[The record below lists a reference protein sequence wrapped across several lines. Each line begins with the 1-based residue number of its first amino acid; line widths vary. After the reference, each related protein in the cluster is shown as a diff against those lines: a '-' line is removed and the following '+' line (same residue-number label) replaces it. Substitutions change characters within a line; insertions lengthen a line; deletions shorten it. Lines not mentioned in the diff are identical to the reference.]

1 MRPVI
6 AITGPTAVGKS
17 AVADQ
22 LAVAWG
28 TEVIS
33 ADAMQVYRG
42 MDIGTAKTPVEER
55 RVPLRLVD
63 VVDPCEAYSAAL
75 FQQDAR
81 AEIDRLIAEGRTPIL
96 CGGTG
101 LYIRAALD
109 DMTFPKGEVTSDTR
123 ERYNRLA
130 EELGADGLHAML
142 AERDPASAAIIHPHN
157 VKRVVRALEMS
168 DEGVSYAEQSAG
180 FSTPRMV
187 YPHLSFALTMDR
199 ATLYRRID
207 ARVDLMMELGL
218 LNEVKA
224 LVKQGAED
232 ALTSR
237 QAIGYKELIS
247 YINGELTL
255 DEAVNLVK
263 QRSRRNAKRQL
274 IWCRRDSRMKW
285 LQMDELGIDGAVRA
299 IQEAVGENHAAL

>member
-22 LAVAWG
+22 LAAVWG

-33 ADAMQVYRG
+33 TDAMQVYRG

-75 FQQDAR
+75 FQRDAR
-81 AEIDRLIAEGRTPIL
+81 SEIDRLIAEGRTPIL

-109 DMTFPKGEVTSDTR
+109 DMMFPKGEVSSEAR

-130 EELGADGLHAML
+130 E
-142 AERDPASAAIIHPHN
+142 
-157 VKRVVRALEMS
+157 
-168 DEGVSYAEQSAG
+168 
-180 FSTPRMV
+180 
-187 YPHLSFALTMDR
+187 
-199 ATLYRRID
+199 
-207 ARVDLMMELGL
+207 
-218 LNEVKA
+218 
-224 LVKQGAED
+224 
-232 ALTSR
+232 
-237 QAIGYKELIS
+237 
-247 YINGELTL
+247 
-255 DEAVNLVK
+255 
-263 QRSRRNAKRQL
+263 
-274 IWCRRDSRMKW
+274 
-285 LQMDELGIDGAVRA
+285 
-299 IQEAVGENHAAL
+299 

>member
-28 TEVIS
+28 SEVIS

-109 DMTFPKGEVTSDTR
+109 DMTFPCLLYTSD
-123 ERYNRLA
+123 A
-130 EELGADGLHAML
+130 AD
-142 AERDPASAAIIHPHN
+142 D
-157 VKRVVRALEMS
+157 
-168 DEGVSYAEQSAG
+168 
-180 FSTPRMV
+180 
-187 YPHLSFALTMDR
+187 
-199 ATLYRRID
+199 
-207 ARVDLMMELGL
+207 
-218 LNEVKA
+218 
-224 LVKQGAED
+224 
-232 ALTSR
+232 
-237 QAIGYKELIS
+237 
-247 YINGELTL
+247 
-255 DEAVNLVK
+255 
-263 QRSRRNAKRQL
+263 
-274 IWCRRDSRMKW
+274 
-285 LQMDELGIDGAVRA
+285 
-299 IQEAVGENHAAL
+299 